1 MAVAYFCHMDYQQ
14 TIDYLFSQLPMFQK
28 VGGVALKYD
37 LQNINVLMKA
47 LDNPHQKVKTIHV
60 GGTNGKGSTV
70 HMMASVL
77 QAAGYKTGLFTSPHL
92 KSFTERIK
100 INGEEITQQ
109 KVIEFVERISDIK
122 DDFKPSF
129 FEITFAMAMDYFCSQ
144 QVDIAII
151 EVGMGGRLDST
162 NIITPEISLITNIS
176 KDHQQFLGNTLP
188 AIAAEKAGIF
198 KEGVEVV
205 IGEYQPEV
213 ADVFIE
219 KAKAMACPL
228 MFANKR
234 YHIEQANEARY
245 SIFDKNN
252 LLLEGILPDLKGTYQ
267 VKNMITA
274 VAGLLQLKEK
284 NEFQIS
290 AKALRSGLENVVRNT
305 GIKGRWQVLKTK
317 PLTITDTAHNTA
329 GIKEVINS
337 LYWVNKAQLHIVWG
351 MVNDKEID
359 EILNLLPPS
368 ARYYF
373 VAAKIPR
380 ALSPHHLSE
389 VAQRHDLLGDV
400 YHSVMDGVAN
410 AFRNAN
416 KEDTIFIGG
425 STFVVAEIENL

>member
-28 VGGVALKYD
+28 VGDVALKYD

>member
-176 KDHQQFLGNTLP
+176 KDHQQFLGDTLP

-205 IGEYQPEV
+205 IGEYQHEV

-389 VAQRHDLLGDV
+389 VAQRHDLLGEV